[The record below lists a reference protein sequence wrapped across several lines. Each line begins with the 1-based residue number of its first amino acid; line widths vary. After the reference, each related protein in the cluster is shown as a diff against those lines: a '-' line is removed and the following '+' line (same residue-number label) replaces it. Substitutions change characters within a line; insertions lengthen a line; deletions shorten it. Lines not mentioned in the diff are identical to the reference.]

1 MGFIPPNKSWNIK
14 KKLTH
19 THTKESRDI
28 SGKFKKN
35 KVLEQPFEISTI
47 SFLYSQGG
55 GPERVSGLP
64 RDTWQTGDRVGVRIG
79 FPDSWSSVSSTPLG
93 FPQVW
98 KGMETPL
105 GLGSLPVQAW
115 SATAVLA
122 LSDMCVY
129 LNRPLSVHASAPFT
143 CSSVGSAGNW
153 MKACS

>member
-35 KVLEQPFEISTI
+35 KVLEQPFEISMI

-64 RDTWQTGDRVGVRIG
+64 RDTRQTGDRVGVRIG
-79 FPDSWSSVSSTPLG
+79 FPDSWSSVPSTPLG
-93 FPQVW
+93 VP
-98 KGMETPL
+98 T
-105 GLGSLPVQAW
+105 GLEGHGNPSWPWVSPSTGLVSNRSPGSFRHVCL
-115 SATAVLA
+115 
-122 LSDMCVY
+122 
-129 LNRPLSVHASAPFT
+129 FE
-143 CSSVGSAGNW
+143 
-153 MKACS
+153 

>member
-35 KVLEQPFEISTI
+35 KVLEQPFEISMI

-64 RDTWQTGDRVGVRIG
+64 RDTRQTGDRVGVRIG
-79 FPDSWSSVSSTPLG
+79 FPDSLKEMSC
-93 FPQVW
+93 QVFLQKRCVW
-98 KGMETPL
+98 DLLRIAIL
-105 GLGSLPVQAW
+105 GLQPW
-115 SATAVLA
+115 
-122 LSDMCVY
+122 
-129 LNRPLSVHASAPFT
+129 
-143 CSSVGSAGNW
+143 
-153 MKACS
+153 